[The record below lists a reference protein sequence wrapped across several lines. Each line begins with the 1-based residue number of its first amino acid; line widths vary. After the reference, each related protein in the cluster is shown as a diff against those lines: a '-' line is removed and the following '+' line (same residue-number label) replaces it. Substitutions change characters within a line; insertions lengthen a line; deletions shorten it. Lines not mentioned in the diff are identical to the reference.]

1 MGKSIN
7 GKELGKGISQRKKD
21 GLYQG
26 RFVNRFGKR
35 ETIYEKSL
43 SELRRR
49 LRNAQYE
56 DENQINVVTKDITL
70 DEWYDVWMDTCKRNC
85 RNSTKATYA
94 TQYRMIKKSLG
105 WRKLNSLNLVI
116 VQQAVNEL
124 KTDNQRKN
132 VKKLLVDMLD
142 KAIDSDLLTRN
153 VAKKVNTVISKEETK
168 ERRVLTVKETK
179 IFLKEAEGTFYYNLY
194 VLALETGMRIGE
206 LLGLTWKDVDFKRYL
221 IRVSQTL
228 CYFKKDG
235 KYVFEMHETKT
246 NNGKRTIPLTKRAM
260 KALKDQWICKNKI
273 IAQGQQTPEE
283 YQDLIFVTRNNKPTQ
298 QFIVQECISAII
310 RHIQD
315 RYPDFERFSSHCFRH
330 TFATRAIENGM
341 NPKTL
346 QKLLGHG
353 SLQMTMDLY
362 CHVTDDT
369 LFEAMKMMEKVV

>member
-7 GKELGKGISQRKKD
+7 GKELGKGISQRKRD

-43 SELRRR
+43 SELRHR

-179 IFLKEAEGTFYYNLY
+179 IFLKEEEGTFYYNLY

-206 LLGLTWKDVDFKRYL
+206 LLGLTWKDVDFEKRL
-221 IRVSQTL
+221 IQVSQTL

-246 NNGKRTIPLTKRAM
+246 NNGKRVIPLTKRAI
-260 KALKDQWICKNKI
+260 KVLKNQWDCKNKI
-273 IAQGQQTPEE
+273 IAQGKTAPEE

>member
-7 GKELGKGISQRKKD
+7 GKELGKGISQRKRD

-56 DENQINVVTKDITL
+56 DEKQINVVTKDITL
-70 DEWYDVWMDTCKRNC
+70 DEWYEVWMNTCKKNC

-94 TQYRMIKKSLG
+94 TQYRQIKKSLG
-105 WRKLNSLNLVI
+105 WRKLASLNLVV
-116 VQQAVNEL
+116 VQQTINSL
-124 KTDNQRKN
+124 RTDNQRKN
-132 VKKLLVDMLD
+132 IKKLLVDMLD
-142 KAIDSDLLTRN
+142 KAMDSDLLTRN
-153 VAKKVNTVISKEETK
+153 VAKKVNTIISKEKTK
-168 ERRVLTVKETK
+168 ERRVLTVKETE

-206 LLGLTWKDVDFKRYL
+206 LLGLTWEDVDFEKRL
-221 IRVSQTL
+221 IQVSQTL

-246 NNGKRTIPLTKRAM
+246 NNGKRVIPLTKKAM
-260 KALKDQWICKNKI
+260 KVLKNQWDCKNKI
-273 IAQGQQTPEE
+273 IAQGKTAPEE
-283 YQDLIFVTRNNKPTQ
+283 YQNLIFVTKNNRPSQ
-298 QFIVQECISAII
+298 QFIVQECIELII
-310 RHIQD
+310 RHIQEKHT
-315 RYPDFERFSSHCFRH
+315 DFERFSTHCFRH

>member
-7 GKELGKGISQRKKD
+7 GKELGKGISQRKRD

-43 SELRRR
+43 SELRHR

-56 DENQINVVTKDITL
+56 DEKQINVVTKDITL
-70 DEWYDVWMDTCKRNC
+70 DEWYEIWMDTCKKNC

-94 TQYRMIKKSLG
+94 TQYRQIKKSLG

-116 VQQAVNEL
+116 VQQTINGL
-124 KTDNQRKN
+124 RTDNQRKN

-168 ERRVLTVKETK
+168 ERRVLTVKETE

-206 LLGLTWKDVDFKRYL
+206 LLGLTWKDVDFEKRL
-221 IRVSQTL
+221 IQVSQTL

-246 NNGKRTIPLTKRAM
+246 NNGKRVIPLTKRAI
-260 KALKDQWICKNKI
+260 KVLKNQWDCKNKI
-273 IAQGQQTPEE
+273 IAQGKTAPEE
-283 YQDLIFVTRNNKPTQ
+283 YQNLIFVTKNNRPSQ
-298 QFIVQECISAII
+298 QFIVQECIELII
-310 RHIQD
+310 RHIQEK
-315 RYPDFERFSSHCFRH
+315 YTDFERFSTHCFRH

-346 QKLLGHG
+346 QRLLGHG

-362 CHVTDDT
+362 CHVTYDT
-369 LFEAMKMMEKVV
+369 LFEEMKIMEKMV

>member
-7 GKELGKGISQRKKD
+7 GKELGKGISQRKQD

-179 IFLKEAEGTFYYNLY
+179 IFLKEVEGTFYYNLY

>member
-7 GKELGKGISQRKKD
+7 GKELGKGISQRKRD

-56 DENQINVVTKDITL
+56 DEKQINVVTKDITL
-70 DEWYDVWMDTCKRNC
+70 DEWYEVWMNTCKKNC

-94 TQYRMIKKSLG
+94 TQYRQIKKSLG
-105 WRKLNSLNLVI
+105 WRKLASLNLVV
-116 VQQAVNEL
+116 VQQTINSL
-124 KTDNQRKN
+124 RTDNQRKN
-132 VKKLLVDMLD
+132 IKKLLVDMLD
-142 KAIDSDLLTRN
+142 KAMDSDLLTRN
-153 VAKKVNTVISKEETK
+153 VAKKVNTIISKEKTK
-168 ERRVLTVKETK
+168 ERRVLTVKETE

-206 LLGLTWKDVDFKRYL
+206 LLGLTWEDVDFEKRL
-221 IRVSQTL
+221 IQVSQTL

-246 NNGKRTIPLTKRAM
+246 NNGKRVIPLTKRAI
-260 KALKDQWICKNKI
+260 KVLKNQWDCKNKI
-273 IAQGQQTPEE
+273 IAQGKTAPEE

>member
-7 GKELGKGISQRKKD
+7 GKELGKGISQRKRD

-56 DENQINVVTKDITL
+56 DEKQINVVTKDITL
-70 DEWYDVWMDTCKRNC
+70 DEWYEVWMNTCKKNC

-94 TQYRMIKKSLG
+94 TQYRQIKKSLG
-105 WRKLNSLNLVI
+105 WRKLASLNLVV
-116 VQQAVNEL
+116 VQQTINSL
-124 KTDNQRKN
+124 RTDNQRKN
-132 VKKLLVDMLD
+132 IKKLLVDMLD
-142 KAIDSDLLTRN
+142 KAMDSDLLTRN
-153 VAKKVNTVISKEETK
+153 VAKKVNTIISKEKTK
-168 ERRVLTVKETK
+168 ERRVLTVKETE

-206 LLGLTWKDVDFKRYL
+206 LLGLTWEDVDFEKRL
-221 IRVSQTL
+221 IQVSQTL

-246 NNGKRTIPLTKRAM
+246 NNGKRVIPLTKRAI
-260 KALKDQWICKNKI
+260 KVLKNQWDCKNKI
-273 IAQGQQTPEE
+273 IAQGKTAPEE
-283 YQDLIFVTRNNKPTQ
+283 YQNLIFVTKNNRPSQ
-298 QFIVQECISAII
+298 QFIVQECIELII
-310 RHIQD
+310 RHIQEKHT
-315 RYPDFERFSSHCFRH
+315 DFERFSTHCFRH

-369 LFEAMKMMEKVV
+369 LFEEMKIMEKVV

>member
-7 GKELGKGISQRKKD
+7 GKELGKGISQRKRD

-56 DENQINVVTKDITL
+56 DEKQINVVTKDITL
-70 DEWYDVWMDTCKRNC
+70 DEWYEVWMNTCKKNC

-94 TQYRMIKKSLG
+94 TQYRQIKKSLG
-105 WRKLNSLNLVI
+105 WRKLASLNLVV
-116 VQQAVNEL
+116 VQQTINSL
-124 KTDNQRKN
+124 RTDNQRKN
-132 VKKLLVDMLD
+132 IKKLLVDMLD
-142 KAIDSDLLTRN
+142 KAMDSDLLTRN
-153 VAKKVNTVISKEETK
+153 VAKKVNTIISKEKTK
-168 ERRVLTVKETK
+168 ERRVLTVKETE

-206 LLGLTWKDVDFKRYL
+206 LLGLTWEDVDFEKRL
-221 IRVSQTL
+221 IQVSQTL

-246 NNGKRTIPLTKRAM
+246 NNGKRVIPLTKKAM
-260 KALKDQWICKNKI
+260 KVLKNQWDCKNKI
-273 IAQGQQTPEE
+273 IAQGKTAPEE
-283 YQDLIFVTRNNKPTQ
+283 YQNLIFVTKNNRPSQ
-298 QFIVQECISAII
+298 QFIVQECIELII
-310 RHIQD
+310 RHIQEKHT
-315 RYPDFERFSSHCFRH
+315 DFERFSTHCFRH

-369 LFEAMKMMEKVV
+369 LFEEMKIMEKVV